1 MIRRP
6 LHSLPA
12 AITVAGLLAGIVL
25 IASHNVV
32 WPHDA
37 VPTVAKPQG
46 WAYPFAC
53 CANFDCKSVQ
63 SSEVIEGARGYEIR
77 STGELI
83 PMSDKRVKI
92 SPDGET
98 HICAHQAGLDAGKV
112 ICLFVPDKGY

>member
-1 MIRRP
+1 MKRGT
-6 LHSLPA
+6 HSLPA
-12 AITVAGLLAGIVL
+12 AIIAVSGALVAIILLGLHGVAY
-25 IASHNVV
+25 
-32 WPHDA
+32 PHDA
-37 VPTVAKPQG
+37 VPTAAKPQG

-77 STGELI
+77 ATGELI
-83 PMSDKRVKI
+83 LMSDKRVKI

>member
-1 MIRRP
+1 MTRRN

-25 IASHNVV
+25 VGLHGVAY
-32 WPHDA
+32 PHQA
-37 VPTVAKPQG
+37 PTG
-46 WAYPFAC
+46 WQYPFAC
-53 CANFDCKSVQ
+53 CASFDCKSVQ

-77 STGELI
+77 ATGELI